1 MIYAID
7 YGTSNSLLSAYAD
20 GNVLDPFPLDPQNDD
35 PTIFRSLTF
44 YSHTG
49 DVFFG
54 KPAIRH
60 YDEHRAE
67 GRLFRSI
74 KKFLPAQSFRG
85 TQIGNDI
92 YDLPSLVGRFLKEM
106 KQRADAQIGKD
117 VESVVL
123 GRPALYST
131 NPEEDKLAQDRM
143 LKAAQFAGFKH
154 VEFYPEPLAAAY
166 AFRKNLKE
174 EKLVL
179 VVDLGGGTSDFTV
192 LTLGPKAF
200 KSSDVLAVGGV
211 SVAGDALDSS
221 IMTGKLSH
229 FFGTDV
235 EYRLPLSSNVLK
247 MPADIKLKLGS
258 PPDIALMTRADVMGF
273 LKSVQKAALIQSD
286 KAKLDRLFAL
296 IEDNLGFRIYESI
309 EALKREV
316 CSGQKATFEFP
327 YPDIEIKTNFLPI
340 EFQVCSQEKI
350 QKIFESLDE
359 TVKQAGV
366 DHTKIDLVC
375 CTGGTAKVP
384 EVSKKLKERFGQATI
399 EQFKNFHSVI
409 QGLAERAR
417 ELSN

>member
-7 YGTSNSLLSAYAD
+7 YGTSNSLLSAFAD
-20 GNVLDPFPLDPQNDD
+20 GKVFDPFALDPGNDD
-35 PTIFRSLTF
+35 PTIFRSLMF
-44 YSHTG
+44 FSHSG
-49 DVFFG
+49 EVYFG

-74 KKFLPAQSFRG
+74 KKFLPARSFGG
-85 TQIGNDI
+85 TQIGKDY
-92 YDLPSLVGRFLKEM
+92 YDLSTLVGRFLKEM
-106 KQRADAQIGKD
+106 KLRADTAVGRD

-123 GRPALYST
+123 GRPALYSA

-143 LKAAQFAGFKH
+143 LKAAHFAGFKH

-179 VVDLGGGTSDFTV
+179 VVDLGGGTSDFTI

-247 MPADIKLKLGS
+247 MPNDIKLKLGS

-273 LKSVQKAALIQSD
+273 LKSVQKAALKESD

-309 EALKREV
+309 ETLKREV
-316 CSGQKATFEFP
+316 CTGEKATFDFP
-327 YPDIEIKTNFLPI
+327 YPDIEIKTGFMPI
-340 EFQVCSQEKI
+340 EFQVCSEEKI
-350 QKIFESLDE
+350 QKIFEALDE
-359 TVKQAGV
+359 TIKQAGV
-366 DHTKIDLVC
+366 DHKKIDLVC

-384 EVSKKLKERFGQATI
+384 EITKRLKDRFGSATI

-417 ELSN
+417 ELSE

>member
-20 GNVLDPFPLDPQNDD
+20 GKIFDPFSLDPGNDD
-35 PTIFRSLTF
+35 PTIFRSLMF
-44 YSHTG
+44 FSHSG
-49 DVFFG
+49 EVHFG
-54 KPAIRH
+54 KPAIRQ
-60 YDEHRAE
+60 YDDHRAE

-74 KKFLPAQSFRG
+74 KKFLPARSFGG
-85 TQIGNDI
+85 TQIGKDL
-92 YDLPSLVGRFLKEM
+92 YDLPSLVGCFLKEM
-106 KQRADAQIGKD
+106 KERADSQIGQSVD
-117 VESVVL
+117 SVVL
-123 GRPALYST
+123 GRPALYSV
-131 NPEEDKLAQDRM
+131 NPEDDKLAEARM

-235 EYRLPLSSNVLK
+235 EYRLPLSSNILK
-247 MPADIKLKLGS
+247 MPADIKSKLGS
-258 PPDIALMTRADVMGF
+258 PPDIALMTRAEIMGF
-273 LKSVQKAALIQSD
+273 LKSVQKAALKESD
-286 KAKLDRLFAL
+286 KIKLDRLFAL

-309 EALKREV
+309 ETLKREV
-316 CSGQKATFEFP
+316 CSGQKATFDFP
-327 YPDIEIKTNFLPI
+327 YPDIEIKTNLLPI
-340 EFQVCSQEKI
+340 EFQVCSEEKI
-350 QKIFESLDE
+350 QKIFDSLDE

-366 DHTKIDLVC
+366 EHTQIDLVC

-384 EVSKKLKERFGQATI
+384 EVTKRLQKRFGQASI
-399 EQFKNFHSVI
+399 EQFNNFHSVI

-417 ELSN
+417 EL